1 MSTHAPAADSFA
13 ITAVVPP
20 GLEEVAAAELAALGA
35 EEVRPLRRAVACS
48 TDLAGFY
55 RLHLRSRI
63 PFRFLRELA
72 RFPCRGRRDLHH
84 GVQSAADWDHWLP
97 PEASFKVEASGSLP
111 ELNHSHYTAL
121 EVKNALVDL
130 QRQRWGSRSMVN
142 LEDPDLALHLH
153 LSPGRPFGGGGG
165 GGGGGLGGGTA
176 ILSLEGGAG
185 SLHRRG
191 YRAAMGLAPLKEN
204 LAAGLIALTG
214 WDGSV
219 PLVDPVCGS
228 GTLLLEAA
236 AAALGHAPGL
246 RPPPELG
253 SAAARSFSFERWP
266 DFDAGLWQREVEAA
280 AAQARPGR
288 ADGSPVAP
296 LVGIEQDPAVL
307 AQARANAAAAGLTE
321 RLRLESGDFRDFS
334 PPPGPGILVCNPPY
348 GARLGQGDDL
358 EALYADLGRMVR
370 ERCGGWTLW
379 LLSGNP
385 ALTGALR
392 LKASRRIAVS
402 NGGIDCRWLRYEIR

>member
-1 MSTHAPAADSFA
+1 MALEPSFA
-13 ITAVVPP
+13 AIAVVPP
-20 GLEEVAAAELAALGA
+20 GLEEPAAAELVALGA
-35 EEVRPLRRAVACS
+35 EAVRPLRRAVALRTTRS
-48 TDLAGFY
+48 GFY
-55 RLHLRSRI
+55 RLHLQARL
-63 PFRFLRELA
+63 PFRLLRELA
-72 RFPCRGRRDLHH
+72 RFPCHNREDLYR
-84 GVQSAADWDHWLP
+84 GVQEATDWGRWLP
-97 PEASFKVEASGSLP
+97 PDLRFRVEASGSTASLS
-111 ELNHSHYTAL
+111 HSHYTAL
-121 EVKNALVDL
+121 QVKNAVIDWQRQHFGARSSVDL
-130 QRQRWGSRSMVN
+130 DS
-142 LEDPDLALHLH
+142 PDLVLHLH
-153 LSPGRPFGGGGG
+153 LSPGRPGGGG
-165 GGGGGLGGGTA
+165 A
-176 ILSLEGGAG
+176 EAVLSLDGSGT

-191 YRAAMGLAPLKEN
+191 YRAALGLAPLKEN

-219 PLVDPVCGS
+219 PLVDPLCGS

-236 AAALGHAPGL
+236 AAALDHAPGL
-246 RPPPELG
+246 RPPPELD
-253 SAAARSFSFERWP
+253 STAARSFSFERWP

-307 AQARANAAAAGLTE
+307 AQARANAAAAGLADYI
-321 RLRLESGDFRDFS
+321 RLDSGDFRDFS